1 MGASGGCRRFG
12 RTCRF
17 VFRRLRRWGFW
28 RRLRAGARS
37 ESVRRGSWGVRVRAE
52 SSSKTEAQM
61 AGQLAL
67 STDEKTI
74 AAAAVWE
81 TLPPVAQQRVTL
93 ALARLL
99 ARLVEAER

>member
-1 MGASGGCRRFG
+1 
-12 RTCRF
+12 
-17 VFRRLRRWGFW
+17 
-28 RRLRAGARS
+28 
-37 ESVRRGSWGVRVRAE
+37 
-52 SSSKTEAQM
+52 M

-81 TLPPVAQQRVTL
+81 TLPRAVQQHVTL

-99 ARLVEAER
+99 ARLVDGERDE